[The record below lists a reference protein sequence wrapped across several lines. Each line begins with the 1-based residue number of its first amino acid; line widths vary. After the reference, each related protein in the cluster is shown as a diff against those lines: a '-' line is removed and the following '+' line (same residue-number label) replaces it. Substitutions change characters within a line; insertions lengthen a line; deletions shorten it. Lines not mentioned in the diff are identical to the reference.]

1 MVARTRKAA
10 AGPLH
15 STTGYNPA
23 AMMSCARPWAAIAL
37 LAVVCAVAAA
47 QTYIPELR
55 ATARVLPGVGPGVTA
70 IKRAAD
76 GRLHVLLSIPGGGG
90 SVVRIFDAAGDPAGQ
105 IPADGAPR
113 ISFASDFDL
122 DGAGRVYVAD
132 RGANAVK
139 IYSREGLLDRDVPI
153 AGPVSVAALPAGE
166 IAVSTL
172 RPERLVRVYDANR
185 RLVREF
191 GELTEVTEREDIN
204 RIVHSGRLLTDP
216 AHHLYYA
223 FTYLPEPTLR
233 KYDRFG
239 YALTYIELSTIE
251 FLNSARVARRE
262 IERHGDRPGVPPLRT
277 VIRAAAVDPETQQ
290 IWLAIGNELLL
301 FTADGVRRSTYRI
314 YTPEGVRLEPVALVI
329 EPDRILVAADPLGI
343 YEFARPDKAV
353 TK

>member
-1 MVARTRKAA
+1 M
-10 AGPLH
+10 G
-15 STTGYNPA
+15 
-23 AMMSCARPWAAIAL
+23 L
-37 LAVVCAVAAA
+37 LAGACAVSGAT
-47 QTYIPELR
+47 QTYTSELR
-55 ATARVLPGVGPGVTA
+55 ATARVLPDLGPGVTA

-76 GRLHVLLSIPGGGG
+76 GRLHVLLSIPGRGG
-90 SVVRIFDAAGDPAGQ
+90 SVIRIFDAGGAPAGQ

-113 ISFASDFDL
+113 IVFAGDFDL

-139 IYSREGLLDRDVPI
+139 IYSREGQLERDVPV

-166 IAVSTL
+166 IAVSTI
-172 RPERLVRVYDANR
+172 RPERLVRVYDASR
-185 RLVREF
+185 KLVREF
-191 GELTEVTEREDIN
+191 GELTEVIEREDIN
-204 RIVHSGRLLTDP
+204 RFVHSGRLLTDP
-216 AHHLYYA
+216 ANHLYYT

-239 YALTYIELSTIE
+239 YALTSIELATIE
-251 FLNSARVARRE
+251 FLNSARATRRE
-262 IERHGDRPGVPPLRT
+262 IERHGDRPGVPALRT

-301 FTADGVRRSTYRI
+301 FTADGVRRTTYRI
-314 YTPEGVRLEPVALVI
+314 YTAEGVRIEPVSLLI

-343 YEFARPDKAV
+343 YEFPRPDKAV